1 MQNHYRV
8 FGHCR
13 VFSRP
18 HAPTVIVV
26 EDKGMPGSLP
36 RLAACACGGLLN
48 ESPEWDPLW
57 RGEET
62 AVLRTADPERSG
74 EERRSE

>member
-1 MQNHYRV
+1 MCGVLVPLNDDPSVAVGANIRAMHNQHRV

-18 HAPTVIVV
+18 HGDSSRERYAGSV
-26 EDKGMPGSLP
+26 PGSLP

-48 ESPEWDPLW
+48 ESPE
-57 RGEET
+57 
-62 AVLRTADPERSG
+62 
-74 EERRSE
+74 